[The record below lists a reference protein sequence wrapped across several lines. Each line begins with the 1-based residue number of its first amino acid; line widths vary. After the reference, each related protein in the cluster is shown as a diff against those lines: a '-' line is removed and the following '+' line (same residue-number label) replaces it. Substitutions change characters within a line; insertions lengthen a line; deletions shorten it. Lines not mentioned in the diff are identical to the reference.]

1 MGSQVGC
8 VMVLFPLE
16 SCAGS
21 GRHQERDRADHSLH
35 SHVTGNIR
43 LCVHMSRILVE
54 TIVLKFGLT
63 QLAPYCESE
72 RSFFANLKLGVPCSY
87 LVVDWGPQLE
97 MSLIH
102 NV

>member
-35 SHVTGNIR
+35 SHVTGNIKA
-43 LCVHMSRILVE
+43 VYMSRILVE
-54 TIVLKFGLT
+54 TIVYKLGLT

-72 RSFFANLKLGVPCSY
+72 RSFFVNLKLGGAVFI
-87 LVVDWGPQLE
+87 LVGGLGSSVGNELDT
-97 MSLIH
+97 
-102 NV
+102 